1 MELERVGVTQP
12 DRSGSTYHLRLK
24 FGKQAYCVIEL
35 HIGEDAFDVA
45 RKLRELAAQV
55 QARSE

>member
-12 DRSGSTYHLRLK
+12 DRFGSTYHLRLK
-24 FGKQAYCVIEL
+24 FGKQAHCVIEL

-45 RKLRELAAQV
+45 QKLRELAAQV